1 MQAVYATGKDRKR
14 RRAPGG
20 TGKIRMT
27 DDWKKTVHRNK
38 LLGMWAAEKLGI
50 TGQDA
55 EDYSDTLA
63 VGTLD
68 PERSDVLS
76 KIRKDFDAAGVV
88 QPDEQ
93 ILRVMNELML
103 QAGNLMPRARGDG
116 RATRTSRARLA
127 QGRPPQNP
135 QR

>member
-1 MQAVYATGKDRKR
+1 MQAVHATGKDRKR

-50 TGQDA
+50 TGQDG

-68 PERSDVLS
+68 PERSDVTPQPAS
-76 KIRKDFDAAGVV
+76 PAKSIRSAASAGSLALTCSWMQA
-88 QPDEQ
+88 QP
-93 ILRVMNELML
+93 
-103 QAGNLMPRARGDG
+103 
-116 RATRTSRARLA
+116 
-127 QGRPPQNP
+127 
-135 QR
+135 